1 MLTNFLI
8 ERYQKN
14 GTIREDDQKKLGN
27 QASIIGM
34 ALNIILAVSKMLA
47 GVLFHS
53 VAVLADGINNLSDSG
68 NALILLISFRLS
80 SKPADKEHPFGHERY
95 EYLASMV
102 VGVSILMLSFEMFK
116 SSLDKILHP
125 QPITASFL
133 VIGVLIFSI
142 LVKLWLGIFYRRCAD
157 AIHSTVLKASSADS
171 FNDVISTGAVLLSTI
186 IAMLFSI
193 NLDGY
198 MGIIVAVL
206 ILKTGLEVLKEAA
219 NKILGEAPDAET
231 VANIEN
237 KILSYPGV
245 CGIHD
250 FMMHSYGPNR
260 TFVSV
265 HVEVDSKVDVLESHD
280 MIDRI
285 EQDFLKNE
293 NIHMVVHMDPIVL
306 DNPKINQLYDEV
318 KNCIRSLSEELQI
331 HDFRAVIGPTHT
343 NLIFDCVI
351 PYSCSISSDVIQK
364 AVDQLL
370 SEKEETYYS
379 VITFERPY
387 N

>member
-1 MLTNFLI
+1 
-8 ERYQKN
+8 
-14 GTIREDDQKKLGN
+14 
-27 QASIIGM
+27 
-34 ALNIILAVSKMLA
+34 
-47 GVLFHS
+47 
-53 VAVLADGINNLSDSG
+53 
-68 NALILLISFRLS
+68 
-80 SKPADKEHPFGHERY
+80 
-95 EYLASMV
+95 
-102 VGVSILMLSFEMFK
+102 
-116 SSLDKILHP
+116 
-125 QPITASFL
+125 
-133 VIGVLIFSI
+133 
-142 LVKLWLGIFYRRCAD
+142 
-157 AIHSTVLKASSADS
+157 
-171 FNDVISTGAVLLSTI
+171 
-186 IAMLFSI
+186 MLFSI

>member
-14 GTIREDDQKKLGN
+14 GTIREEDQKKLGN

>member
-14 GTIREDDQKKLGN
+14 GTIREEDQKKLGN

-102 VGVSILMLSFEMFK
+102 VGASILMLSFEMFK